1 MEALSANLI
10 DEQLVRYLTDA
21 HAIEEQS
28 LGLLRRARRSSGRA
42 DLREIYEQP
51 LSRAEAHRGLLA
63 DRLEAHGA
71 RSSALKDA
79 AMRLGAFNWG
89 LIFQAQPDTP
99 GRATAFAFALTHLK
113 IAGYE
118 LLKRVAARA
127 GDEATVAMTEQVLA
141 EERDGAS
148 RLSAS
153 FDTAVEASLDAREAP
168 RRPADH
174 LLRMLAGRERKG
186 SPLRPV

>member
-1 MEALSANLI
+1 VRAKVI
-10 DEQLVRYLTDA
+10 DEQLIRYLTDA

-28 LGLLRRARRSSGRA
+28 LGLLRRARRSCARP
-42 DLREIYEQP
+42 DLREIYEQQ
-51 LSRAEAHRGLLA
+51 LGRAEAHRDL
-63 DRLEAHGA
+63 LEARLRAHGG

-89 LIFQAQPDTP
+89 LIFQAQPDAA
-99 GRATAFAFALTHLK
+99 GKAATFAFALTHLK

-118 LLKRVAARA
+118 LLKRVATLA
-127 GDEATVAMTEQVLA
+127 GDEATVSMTERVLA

-153 FDTAVEASLDAREAP
+153 FDTAVQASLDARDAP
-168 RRPADH
+168 LRPTEH
-174 LLRMLAGRERKG
+174 LLRALARNERK
-186 SPLRPV
+186 SPPLRPV

>member
-1 MEALSANLI
+1 MLRANLI

-28 LGLLRRARRSSGRA
+28 LGLLRRACRSCARA
-42 DLREIYEQP
+42 DLEIYEQQ
-51 LSRAEAHRGLLA
+51 LVRAEAHREL
-63 DRLEAHGA
+63 LEARLHVHGA
-71 RSSALKDA
+71 KSSALKDA

-99 GRATAFAFALTHLK
+99 GKATTFAFALTHLK
-113 IAGYE
+113 IAAYE

-127 GDEATVAMTEQVLA
+127 GDEATVAMSEHVLA

-153 FDTAVEASLDAREAP
+153 FDTAVEASLRAREAT
-168 RRPADH
+168 RRPTEQ
-174 LLRMLAGRERKG
+174 LLRSLAVRDRKAA
-186 SPLRPV
+186 PLRPI

>member
-1 MEALSANLI
+1 LRANLI
-10 DEQLVRYLTDA
+10 DEQLVKYLTDA

-28 LGLLRRARRSSGRA
+28 LGLLRRARRTSGRA
-42 DLREIYEQP
+42 DLLEIYEQQ
-51 LSRAEAHRGLLA
+51 LSRGEAHRGLLA
-63 DRLEAHGA
+63 DCLEAHGA

-99 GRATAFAFALTHLK
+99 GKATTFAFALTHLK

-127 GDEATVAMTEQVLA
+127 GDEATVAMTEQMLA
-141 EERDGAS
+141 DERDGAS

-153 FDTAVEASLDAREAP
+153 FDTAVAASLDAREAP
-168 RRPADH
+168 RRPTDH
-174 LLRMLAGRERKG
+174 LLRMLAGRERTG
-186 SPLRPV
+186 APMRPV